1 MTGSRAMAA
10 RLLGKTKLERKMV
23 QNQSGEIYKAHLD
36 YKFIHL
42 QKGASVQVQG
52 G

>member
-23 QNQSGEIYKAHLD
+23 QNQSGEIYQAHLD
-36 YKFIHL
+36 NKFIHL